1 MDDCLFYFTKIQIPS
16 ACQYFYRSEQTT
28 MNYTN
33 RLKEAIENA
42 GSCLC
47 VGLDPDLDRIPDSIK
62 KEFSSKPEQVVSFL
76 KSVIKNTQ
84 NHCAAYKP
92 NLGFFEALGG
102 EGLNVFQEVLRYIPS
117 DKIVVADV
125 KRGDISSTAEHY
137 AKAYFENF
145 GVDAITIN
153 PLMGFE
159 SLEPFLDYPGK
170 CVYTLTLTSNPGAN
184 DFLMKPFEDFPTM
197 AAYIASKLAELQQ
210 NNATHLGMVIGAT
223 KTEHMDEVIRLY
235 PKASLLI
242 PGIGTQGGTVKDL
255 EDALKRHS
263 GIPLINSS
271 RSILYAGEGKPNWK
285 QAVFNKSYKL
295 KEALTSITSTYAS

>member
-1 MDDCLFYFTKIQIPS
+1 
-16 ACQYFYRSEQTT
+16 
-28 MNYTN
+28 MNYTD
-33 RLKEAIENA
+33 RLKQSIQNS

-62 KEFSSKPEQVVSFL
+62 NEFSSKPEQVVNFL
-76 KSVIKNTQ
+76 KSVIDHTQ

-102 EGLNVFQEVLRYIPS
+102 EGLNTFQEVLSYIPS
-117 DKIVVADV
+117 DKIIVADV

-145 GVDAITIN
+145 DVDAITIN

-170 CVYTLTLTSNPGAN
+170 GIYTLALTSNPGAN
-184 DFLMKPFEDFPTM
+184 DFLLKPFEGYTTM
-197 AAYIASKLAELQQ
+197 AAYIADKLAGIQQ
-210 NNATHLGMVIGAT
+210 NHATHLGMVIGAT
-223 KTEHMDEVIRLY
+223 KTERMDEVIRLH

-242 PGIGTQGGTVKDL
+242 PGIGTQGGTVEEL
-255 EDALKRHS
+255 QQSLRNHP
-263 GIPLINSS
+263 GVPLINSS
-271 RSILYAGEGKPNWK
+271 RSILYAGEQKANWK
-285 QAVFNKSYKL
+285 QAIHDKSEEL
-295 KEALTSITSTYAS
+295 KRALTSISSNYVG